1 MQRDTSDAGRSPRP
15 NADRFLVRSE
25 ALPPQFQA
33 VLPETDPHA
42 HEVSLL
48 IGFEG
53 NGPVHSPKERKS
65 DLHPGERVPRR
76 IDHPPADTSV
86 LRRHRGR
93 RESGDEQ
100 PRGGPAGGGAPAEPD
115 SGKTQKVNRAPSW
128 ISRGGCAALGIR
140 KLPELMMS
148 LPIWLKFV
156 RFVTLKKS
164 ASSVAS
170 KRSPKGSA

>member
-1 MQRDTSDAGRSPRP
+1 MFPTRVGAPRP
-15 NADRFLVRSE
+15 DADRFLVRPE

-33 VLPETDPHA
+33 VLPEADPHA

-53 NGPVHSPKERKS
+53 NGPVHSPKKRES

-93 RESGDEQ
+93 RESGDQ
-100 PRGGPAGGGAPAEPD
+100 QQRGGPAGGVAPAEPD